1 MILGVVAH
9 IHLHQTEV
17 TGAVAEVFRWI
28 IVEVKKGQD
37 IYAGLFITLHF
48 TTGRILKFSNDV
60 VHNNF
65 ISRGIQR
72 GIGNAIILL
81 YIIFQVR
88 KNVFIC
94 QLIVIKKSRK
104 HLSF

>member
-17 TGAVAEVFRWI
+17 TGAVVEVFRWI

-48 TTGRILKFSNDV
+48 TTRQILKFLNDV

-65 ISRGIQR
+65 IARKIQR
-72 GIGNAIILL
+72 KIENAIILR
-81 YIIFQVR
+81 YNYFR
-88 KNVFIC
+88 
-94 QLIVIKKSRK
+94 
-104 HLSF
+104 

>member
-17 TGAVAEVFRWI
+17 TGAVVEVFRWI

-37 IYAGLFITLHF
+37 IYASLFITLHF
-48 TTGRILKFSNDV
+48 TTGRILKPSNDV

-65 ISRGIQR
+65 IAREIQR
-72 GIGNAIILL
+72 GMVKDINLL

-88 KNVFIC
+88 KNIFIFC
-94 QLIVIKKSRK
+94 T
-104 HLSF
+104 